1 MIDKS
6 NTDNKSSNRNLRRFV
21 LSFILFLCLL
31 VSYVVKRNEE
41 IKTKLTPAAT
51 QEKFIKEA
59 TNLYANF
66 AKMKKDHF
74 DFTNPYPKHVFTK
87 KFAKYFDTQT
97 TCNDFYKDPCLWNN
111 YTYKTLDGEIKP
123 YFFGRPDIGQF
134 ITKNG
139 ALYTIYSDKNNGL
152 SLFIDINGI
161 KGKPNRFGIDL
172 FGFYIDTNFTEL
184 RCMGETET
192 PYVSIN
198 LYCNPYNSNKYNGLS
213 CTYKAALENDY
224 FYEVFKLLK

>member
-1 MIDKS
+1 M
-6 NTDNKSSNRNLRRFV
+6 NNLNKTNKKENNPLRII
-21 LSFILFLCLL
+21 LSLILLICLL
-31 VSYVVKRNEE
+31 IFYGLKKNEE
-41 IKTKLTPAAT
+41 IKTKLTPAVT
-51 QEKFIKEA
+51 QEKFIQEVTK
-59 TNLYANF
+59 LYTGF

-74 DFTNPYPKHVFTK
+74 DFMDRKPKHVFTK
-87 KFAKYFDTQT
+87 KFAKYFDTET

-134 ITKNG
+134 ITKSG
-139 ALYTIYSDKNNGL
+139 ALYTIYSDKDNGL
-152 SLFIDINGI
+152 SIFIDINGT

-172 FGFYIDTNFTEL
+172 FGFYIDTNYPDL
-184 RCMGETET
+184 RCMGEIET

-213 CTYKAALENDY
+213 CSYKAALENDY
-224 FYEVFKLLK
+224 FNEVFKLLK